1 MVIDS
6 QIRRAKNQ
14 MHVNRIPRTVIL
26 CVACI
31 ITIFPI
37 LWILLTSFKDTL
49 DISAYPPAV
58 IFSPTLKNYQRV
70 LQIDNFGAY
79 FKDSIIVAI
88 ASSLFA
94 TFLGSLTGYSMARF
108 GTGGVKLYSSI
119 LFLRIFP
126 PIAAILPLY
135 MFLRELR
142 VLDTYWALI
151 AANTLFNLP
160 LAILMMRSF
169 FAEVPRELDEAALV
183 DGCTLWDAFL
193 RIALPV
199 SIPGILAT
207 GIFCFIT
214 AWNEFLFA
222 LVLAGGNVKT
232 IPLAASG
239 YVAERD
245 IFWGPMASVGVLASI
260 PMIIFGL
267 AIQKYLVRGWTH
279 GAIK

>member
-88 ASSLFA
+88 ASTLFA
-94 TFLGSLTGYSMARF
+94 TFLGSLTCSNFKRN
-108 GTGGVKLYSSI
+108 THI
-119 LFLRIFP
+119 L
-126 PIAAILPLY
+126 
-135 MFLRELR
+135 
-142 VLDTYWALI
+142 
-151 AANTLFNLP
+151 
-160 LAILMMRSF
+160 
-169 FAEVPRELDEAALV
+169 
-183 DGCTLWDAFL
+183 
-193 RIALPV
+193 
-199 SIPGILAT
+199 
-207 GIFCFIT
+207 
-214 AWNEFLFA
+214 
-222 LVLAGGNVKT
+222 K
-232 IPLAASG
+232 
-239 YVAERD
+239 
-245 IFWGPMASVGVLASI
+245 SVGDQPTRLYFFIRKFGITVNSLAYVVN
-260 PMIIFGL
+260 L
-267 AIQKYLVRGWTH
+267 
-279 GAIK
+279 